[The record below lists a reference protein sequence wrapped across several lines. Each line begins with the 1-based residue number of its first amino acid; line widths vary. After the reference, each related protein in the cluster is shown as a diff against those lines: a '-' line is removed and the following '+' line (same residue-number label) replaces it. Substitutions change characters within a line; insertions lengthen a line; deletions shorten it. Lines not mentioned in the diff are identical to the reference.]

1 MTPNSSAPPMGAR
14 FRLKAGYNISGFSPR
29 AQVVLR
35 ALQHYGMFLADVGL
49 DWELVGTADPGWDT
63 SVIQELQTIPA
74 NQFEAVDES
83 SLMVNINSAQARPPS
98 GADTTPP
105 APVADLRVRH

>member
-1 MTPNSSAPPMGAR
+1 SAPPMGAR

-35 ALQHYGMFLADVGL
+35 ALQHYGMFLSDVGL
-49 DWELVGTADPGWDT
+49 DWELVGCVDPGWD
-63 SVIQELQTIPA
+63 SNVINELRTIPS

-83 SLMVNINSAQARPPS
+83 SLMIDPNSAQSKPP
-98 GADTTPP
+98 PP
-105 APVADLRVRH
+105 